1 MKRYVLKRTSLLNRT
16 SYNDSASNKFRKKNR
31 AEACSEPCKT
41 SKMELLVRKRRRA
54 PTTIIYIRAT
64 QRTFQ
69 PGLEKINKIH
79 PENNSLYFRKW
90 NFLTL
95 RLTNFLYFLKK
106 KAFLIFPEMKPC
118 TFRPQPSKFFLKK
131 QFRKNFLYFG
141 KQSLKNFSYFRK
153 WNFLTF
159 SQKRAFLIL
168 QEMETPKKFL
178 IFSKKKASLIFR
190 KLETPKKFFKFQE
203 EPTYASGNFLY
214 FRK

>member
-106 KAFLIFPEMKPC
+106 SFSYISGNETLHFPAPALKIFP
-118 TFRPQPSKFFLKK
+118 KK
-131 QFRKNFLYFG
+131 
-141 KQSLKNFSYFRK
+141 
-153 WNFLTF
+153 T
-159 SQKRAFLIL
+159 I
-168 QEMETPKKFL
+168 PKKFL
-178 IFSKKKASLIFR
+178 IFRKIELKKLLILQKMELSYIF
-190 KLETPKKFFKFQE
+190 PKESFSY
-203 EPTYASGNFLY
+203 TSGNGNPEKISYIF
-214 FRK
+214 